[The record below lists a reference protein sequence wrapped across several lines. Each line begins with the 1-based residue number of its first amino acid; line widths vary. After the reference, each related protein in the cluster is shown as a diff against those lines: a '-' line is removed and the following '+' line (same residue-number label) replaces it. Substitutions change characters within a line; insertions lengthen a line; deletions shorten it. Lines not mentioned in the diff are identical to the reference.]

1 MIKEEITIRNKGAVL
16 WEVFTTALKL
26 GLTSFG
32 GPVTHLGYF
41 HNEYVTRRKWI
52 DERTYA
58 DLVALS
64 HFLPGPASS
73 QVGMGVGMM
82 RAGLLG
88 GIIAWLGFTLP
99 SVIALF
105 IAASL
110 LQQAGIVEIGWMHGL
125 KIVAVAIVAHAVW
138 NMGKSLAPDRS
149 RMTIAVLAC
158 VLVVIWPSAITQVLL
173 IIAAGLAGIYLYRG
187 AQEKSISSVENAP
200 IGKGFGISCLVLFF
214 LLLIGLPLLS
224 EMTGSSWIAY
234 FDSFYRAGAL
244 VFGGGHVVLPML
256 ERELVPQGLIDADSF
271 LAGYGLTQ
279 AVPGPLFTFASYLGT
294 VIEGAL
300 GAVVFTLA
308 IFLPG
313 ALLIM
318 GAIPFWQQLRGRSG
332 IQGALKGVNAA
343 VVGLLLAAF
352 YDPVF
357 TSAVRGPYDFV
368 LALVLFVMLVW
379 WKLPPWI
386 IVLLGLFS
394 GMALLPS
401 V

>member
-1 MIKEEITIRNKGAVL
+1 
-16 WEVFTTALKL
+16 
-26 GLTSFG
+26 
-32 GPVTHLGYF
+32 
-41 HNEYVTRRKWI
+41 
-52 DERTYA
+52 
-58 DLVALS
+58 
-64 HFLPGPASS
+64 
-73 QVGMGVGMM
+73 
-82 RAGLLG
+82 
-88 GIIAWLGFTLP
+88 
-99 SVIALF
+99 
-105 IAASL
+105 
-110 LQQAGIVEIGWMHGL
+110 
-125 KIVAVAIVAHAVW
+125 
-138 NMGKSLAPDRS
+138 
-149 RMTIAVLAC
+149 
-158 VLVVIWPSAITQVLL
+158 
-173 IIAAGLAGIYLYRG
+173 
-187 AQEKSISSVENAP
+187 
-200 IGKGFGISCLVLFF
+200 
-214 LLLIGLPLLS
+214 
-224 EMTGSSWIAY
+224 MTGSSWIAY

-256 ERELVPQGLIDADSF
+256 ERELVPSGLIDADFF

-294 VIEGAL
+294 IMEGAL
-300 GAVVFTLA
+300 GAVIFTVA

-318 GAIPFWQQLRGRSG
+318 GAIPFWQQLRGRNE

-368 LALVLFVMLVW
+368 HALVLFVMLVW

-394 GMALLPS
+394 GMALYPS

>member
-1 MIKEEITIRNKGAVL
+1 MKEEIHISGLGARL

-32 GPVTHLGYF
+32 GPVAHLGYF
-41 HNEYVTRRKWI
+41 HNEYVMRRKWI

-82 RAGLLG
+82 RAGVLG

-173 IIAAGLAGIYLYRG
+173 IIAAGLTGIYLYRG
-187 AQEKSISSVENAP
+187 HKRKASHQWRTFRLEKDSVSP
-200 IGKGFGISCLVLFF
+200 VLC
-214 LLLIGLPLLS
+214 
-224 EMTGSSWIAY
+224 Y
-234 FDSFYRAGAL
+234 SFYSSL
-244 VFGGGHVVLPML
+244 DCH
-256 ERELVPQGLIDADSF
+256 
-271 LAGYGLTQ
+271 Y
-279 AVPGPLFTFASYLGT
+279 
-294 VIEGAL
+294 
-300 GAVVFTLA
+300 
-308 IFLPG
+308 
-313 ALLIM
+313 
-318 GAIPFWQQLRGRSG
+318 
-332 IQGALKGVNAA
+332 
-343 VVGLLLAAF
+343 
-352 YDPVF
+352 
-357 TSAVRGPYDFV
+357 
-368 LALVLFVMLVW
+368 
-379 WKLPPWI
+379 
-386 IVLLGLFS
+386 
-394 GMALLPS
+394 
-401 V
+401 

>member
-1 MIKEEITIRNKGAVL
+1 MGTRL

-32 GPVTHLGYF
+32 GPVAHLGYF
-41 HNEYVTRRKWI
+41 HNEYVMRRKWI

-82 RAGLLG
+82 RAGVLG

-99 SVIALF
+99 SVLALF

-110 LQQAGIVEIGWMHGL
+110 LQQSGIVEIGWMHGL

-138 NMGKSLAPDRS
+138 SMGKNLAPDRS
-149 RMTIAVLAC
+149 RMTIAALAC
-158 VLVVIWPSAITQVLL
+158 VLVVIWPSAITQVSL
-173 IIAAGLAGIYLYRG
+173 IIAAGLAGVYLYRG
-187 AQEKSISSVENAP
+187 KQESTPSAEKAP
-200 IGKGFGISCLVLFF
+200 IQKGLGIFCLVLFF
-214 LLLIGLPLLS
+214 LLLFGLPLLS
-224 EMTGSSWIAY
+224 EISGSAWIAY

-256 ERELVPQGLIDADSF
+256 ERELVPQGLIDADAF

-294 VIEGAL
+294 IMEGAL
-300 GAVVFTLA
+300 GAVIFTVA

-313 ALLIM
+313 ALLII

-357 TSAVRGPYDFV
+357 TSAVRGPYDFA

-386 IVLLGLFS
+386 IVLIGLFG
-394 GMALLPS
+394 GMALNP
-401 V
+401 

>member
-1 MIKEEITIRNKGAVL
+1 MGTRL

-32 GPVTHLGYF
+32 GPVAHLGYF
-41 HNEYVTRRKWI
+41 HNEYVMRRKWI

-82 RAGLLG
+82 RAGVLG

-99 SVIALF
+99 SVLALF

-110 LQQAGIVEIGWMHGL
+110 LQQSGIVEIGWMHGL

-138 NMGKSLAPDRS
+138 SMGKNLAPDRS
-149 RMTIAVLAC
+149 RMTIAALAC
-158 VLVVIWPSAITQVLL
+158 VLVVIWPSAITQVSL
-173 IIAAGLAGIYLYRG
+173 IIAAGLAGVYLFRG
-187 AQEKSISSVENAP
+187 KQESTPSAEKAP
-200 IGKGFGISCLVLFF
+200 IQKGLGIFCLVLFF
-214 LLLIGLPLLS
+214 LLLFGLPLLS
-224 EMTGSSWIAY
+224 EISGSAWIAY

-256 ERELVPQGLIDADSF
+256 ERELVPQGLIDADAF

-294 VIEGAL
+294 IMEGAL
-300 GAVVFTLA
+300 GAVIFTVA

-313 ALLIM
+313 ALLII

-357 TSAVRGPYDFV
+357 TSAVRGPYDFA

-386 IVLLGLFS
+386 IVLIGLFG
-394 GMALLPS
+394 GMALNP
-401 V
+401 

>member
-1 MIKEEITIRNKGAVL
+1 MGTRL

-32 GPVTHLGYF
+32 GPVAHLGYF
-41 HNEYVTRRKWI
+41 HNEYVMRRKWI

-82 RAGLLG
+82 RAGVLG

-99 SVIALF
+99 SVLALF

-110 LQQAGIVEIGWMHGL
+110 LQQSGIVEIGWMHGL

-138 NMGKSLAPDRS
+138 SMGKNLAPDRS
-149 RMTIAVLAC
+149 RMTIAALAC
-158 VLVVIWPSAITQVLL
+158 VLVVIWPSAITQVSL
-173 IIAAGLAGIYLYRG
+173 IIGAGLAGVYLYRG
-187 AQEKSISSVENAP
+187 KQESTPSAEKAP
-200 IGKGFGISCLVLFF
+200 IQKGLGIFCLVLFF
-214 LLLIGLPLLS
+214 LLLFGLPLLS
-224 EMTGSSWIAY
+224 EISGSAWIAY

-256 ERELVPQGLIDADSF
+256 ERELVPQGLIDADAF

-294 VIEGAL
+294 IMEGAL
-300 GAVVFTLA
+300 GAVIFTVA

-313 ALLIM
+313 ALLII

-357 TSAVRGPYDFV
+357 TSAVRGPYDFA

-386 IVLLGLFS
+386 IVLIGLFG
-394 GMALLPS
+394 GMALNP
-401 V
+401 

>member
-1 MIKEEITIRNKGAVL
+1 MGTRL

-32 GPVTHLGYF
+32 GPVAHLGYF
-41 HNEYVTRRKWI
+41 HNEYVMRRKWI

-82 RAGLLG
+82 RAGVLG

-99 SVIALF
+99 SVLALF

-110 LQQAGIVEIGWMHGL
+110 LQQSGIVEIGWMHGL

-138 NMGKSLAPDRS
+138 SMGKNLAPDRS
-149 RMTIAVLAC
+149 RMTIAALAC
-158 VLVVIWPSAITQVLL
+158 VLVVIWPSAITQVSL
-173 IIAAGLAGIYLYRG
+173 IIAAGLAGVYLYRG
-187 AQEKSISSVENAP
+187 KQESAPSAEKAP
-200 IGKGFGISCLVLFF
+200 IQKGLGIFCLVLFF
-214 LLLIGLPLLS
+214 LLLFCLPLLS
-224 EMTGSSWIAY
+224 EISGSAWIAY

-256 ERELVPQGLIDADSF
+256 ERELVPQGLIDADAF

-294 VIEGAL
+294 IMEGAL
-300 GAVVFTLA
+300 GAVIFTVA

-313 ALLIM
+313 ALLII

-357 TSAVRGPYDFV
+357 TSAVRGPYDFA

-386 IVLLGLFS
+386 IVLIGLFG
-394 GMALLPS
+394 GMALNP
-401 V
+401 

>member
-1 MIKEEITIRNKGAVL
+1 MGTRL

-32 GPVTHLGYF
+32 GPVAHLGYF
-41 HNEYVTRRKWI
+41 HNEYVMRRKWI

-82 RAGLLG
+82 RAGVLG

-99 SVIALF
+99 SVLALF

-110 LQQAGIVEIGWMHGL
+110 LQQSGIVEIGWMHGL

-138 NMGKSLAPDRS
+138 SMGKNLAPDRS
-149 RMTIAVLAC
+149 RMTIAALAC
-158 VLVVIWPSAITQVLL
+158 VLVVIWPSAITQVSL
-173 IIAAGLAGIYLYRG
+173 IIAAGLAGVYLYRG
-187 AQEKSISSVENAP
+187 KQESAPSAEKAP
-200 IGKGFGISCLVLFF
+200 IQKGLGIFCLVLFF
-214 LLLIGLPLLS
+214 LLLFGLPLLS
-224 EMTGSSWIAY
+224 EISGSAWIAY

-256 ERELVPQGLIDADSF
+256 ERELVPQGLIDADAF

-294 VIEGAL
+294 IMEGAL
-300 GAVVFTLA
+300 GAVIFTVA

-313 ALLIM
+313 ALLII

-357 TSAVRGPYDFV
+357 TSAVRGPYDFA

-386 IVLLGLFS
+386 IVLIGLFG
-394 GMALLPS
+394 GMALNP
-401 V
+401 

>member
-1 MIKEEITIRNKGAVL
+1 MGTRL

-32 GPVTHLGYF
+32 GPVAHLGYF
-41 HNEYVTRRKWI
+41 HNEYVMRRKWI

-58 DLVALS
+58 DLIALS

-82 RAGLLG
+82 RAGVLG

-99 SVIALF
+99 SVLALF

-110 LQQAGIVEIGWMHGL
+110 LQQSGIVEIGWMHGL

-138 NMGKSLAPDRS
+138 SMGKNLAPDRS
-149 RMTIAVLAC
+149 RMTIAALAC
-158 VLVVIWPSAITQVLL
+158 VLVVIWPSAITQVSL
-173 IIAAGLAGIYLYRG
+173 IIAAGLAGVYLYRG
-187 AQEKSISSVENAP
+187 KQESTPSAEKAP
-200 IGKGFGISCLVLFF
+200 IQKGLGIFCLVLFF
-214 LLLIGLPLLS
+214 LLLFGLPLLS
-224 EMTGSSWIAY
+224 EISGSAWIAY

-256 ERELVPQGLIDADSF
+256 ERELVPQGLIDADAF

-294 VIEGAL
+294 IMEGAL
-300 GAVVFTLA
+300 GAVIFTVA

-313 ALLIM
+313 ALLII

-357 TSAVRGPYDFV
+357 TSAVRGPYDFA

-386 IVLLGLFS
+386 IVLIGLFG
-394 GMALLPS
+394 GMALNP
-401 V
+401 